1 MPTLNFAKA
10 SCIFRTIASCSDS
23 FKGGRACCSCTLA
36 FLSFFFFI
44 SSNMLIPEV
53 GAAFGGFLRE
63 GGPLGFALA
72 LPLKGGGPGTP
83 KLICLGPPF
92 PSVLSSSDAS
102 KVGGGGSPESGGGA
116 IPCTHYISNRYRM
129 AIKCSVKFIVSESYA
144 AQRYDTVGT
153 AGTFVALGGGGPG
166 MLLWIIGGGPGV
178 GAADFIAGGPGEVP
192 TPVPGRAGGGFGGVF
207 PFVIPLSNGGG
218 GGAPFW
224 FGGGSGAPPGG
235 SGRFGVTVDGS
246 FGAGPVGLGS
256 CIDSGTFPGVS
267 PICV

>member
-116 IPCTHYISNRYRM
+116 IP
-129 AIKCSVKFIVSESYA
+129 
-144 AQRYDTVGT
+144 VGT